1 VSENSEPHPAPAVPT
16 PVLGLALGGGA
27 ALGLAHIGVLRVLE
41 RAGLVP
47 QVVAG
52 TSMGAVVGAACAAGK
67 LDLLEDLA
75 REIDW
80 RRTLRLTDFQ
90 LGGSGVLEGRAIER
104 ELRRH
109 FGPQRIEE
117 LPIPFAAVAT
127 DLMTGA
133 AWTATEGDLVT
144 AVRAS
149 ISLPAVFAP
158 VRVDDQLLVD
168 GGLVANVPVAAA
180 RRLGADIVLGI
191 DVTADFEG
199 VSATLGLR
207 DHLLPEAQRRGI
219 RARIWSLIPRFMRT
233 WPLLRHLRAWADEP
247 SLLAVALASSALA
260 LRQLSAQQN
269 AADPAELT
277 ITPRVGHIFHGEF
290 GRADELIGIGKA
302 AMEAALPELRA
313 LTGVA

>member
-1 VSENSEPHPAPAVPT
+1 VSDGEPHHTPDGRA

-27 ALGLAHIGVLRVLE
+27 ALGLAHVGVLWALA

-47 QVVAG
+47 QVVTG
-52 TSMGAVVGAACAAGK
+52 TSMGAVVGAAYAAGK
-67 LDLLEDLA
+67 LDVLESLA
-75 REIDW
+75 RGIDW
-80 RRTLRLTDFQ
+80 RRTLKLTDFQ
-90 LGGSGVLEGRAIER
+90 LGGSGVLEGRAIEH

-109 FGPQRIEE
+109 FGRQRIEA
-117 LPIPFAAVAT
+117 LPVPFAAVAT
-127 DLMTGA
+127 DLMTGE

-158 VRVDDQLLVD
+158 VRVGDHLLVD

-180 RRLGADIVLGI
+180 RGLGADIVLGV

-199 VSATLGLR
+199 VSATVGLR
-207 DHLLPEAQRRGI
+207 DHLLPEAERRGI
-219 RARIWSLIPRFMRT
+219 RARIWSLTPRFMRG

-269 AADPAELT
+269 AADPAELVV
-277 ITPRVGHIFHGEF
+277 TPRVGHIFHGEF
-290 GRADELIGIGKA
+290 SRADELIGIGET
-302 AMEAALPELRA
+302 AMEGALPELRA
-313 LTGVA
+313 LVRVA

>member
-1 VSENSEPHPAPAVPT
+1 MSNSEPHHAPDAST

-27 ALGLAHIGVLRVLE
+27 ALGLAHIGVLRVLA

-47 QVVAG
+47 RVVTG
-52 TSMGAVVGAACAAGK
+52 TSMGAVVGAAYAAGK
-67 LDLLEDLA
+67 LDVLEDLA
-75 REIDW
+75 RSVDW
-80 RRTLRLTDFQ
+80 RRALRLADFQ
-90 LGGSGVLEGRAIER
+90 LGGSGVLEGRAIEH

-109 FGPQRIEE
+109 FGQQRIEA
-117 LPIPFAAVAT
+117 LPVPFAAVAT
-127 DLMTGA
+127 DLMTGE

-158 VRVDDQLLVD
+158 VRAGDHLLVD

-180 RRLGADIVLGI
+180 RGLGADIVVGV

-199 VSATLGLR
+199 VSATVGLR

-219 RARIWSLIPRFMRT
+219 RARLWSVIPRFMRG

-290 GRADELIGIGKA
+290 NRAEELIGIGA
-302 AMEAALPELRA
+302 SAMEGALPELRA
-313 LTGVA
+313 RVGAA